1 MSTVKAIVLASM
13 IAMLAYGC
21 GTSDAPSGLV
31 AGTAAAS
38 LSAAVPSGS
47 SRLRMRVDGTEWVA
61 TEDVSGSAAAPG
73 FDRAVAMLGSRI
85 RDDMKTQNL
94 KIIVQ
99 GVDGPG
105 VFRVSGD
112 DPKSGV
118 ADFTSLDEQRSILGA
133 FFGYDIQVKI
143 LKRSMDPVL
152 VEAEFSGYMNAD
164 NGDRVEIS
172 DGYFFYDGSASR

>member
-1 MSTVKAIVLASM
+1 
-13 IAMLAYGC
+13 
-21 GTSDAPSGLV
+21 
-31 AGTAAAS
+31 
-38 LSAAVPSGS
+38 
-47 SRLRMRVDGTEWVA
+47 
-61 TEDVSGSAAAPG
+61 
-73 FDRAVAMLGSRI
+73 MLGSRI

-143 LKRSMDPVL
+143 LKRSMDPDL